1 MDPTIRKSR
10 DDALAALRNCK
21 VEIAQLKEEIV
32 ILRDKLRV
40 AEQVVADL
48 DNQKALILEAQK
60 NIQEN
65 MVNMLNAQE
74 AKFKEEIT
82 AKNNRIKELENMVM
96 EQMKI
101 SHG

>member
-1 MDPTIRKSR
+1 
-10 DDALAALRNCK
+10 
-21 VEIAQLKEEIV
+21 
-32 ILRDKLRV
+32 
-40 AEQVVADL
+40 
-48 DNQKALILEAQK
+48 
-60 NIQEN
+60 
-65 MVNMLNAQE
+65 MLNAQE